1 MYGNR
6 NIFNHSPGFDQAPGR
21 QGDGF
26 IDVELGG
33 FDWHNDNFDQ
43 CEQKLPLLDQALSAL
58 LQDLEAKGLLESTL
72 VVVATE
78 FGRTPKIVQERSG
91 RNHFPKAFSYL
102 LAGGGIK
109 GGQVY
114 GKTDETGSNVAEKP
128 VTGPDFNATIGFAM
142 GVPHDLTLMSPSRR
156 PFKLGARSGQP
167 LTKLF
172 G

>member
-1 MYGNR
+1 
-6 NIFNHSPGFDQAPGR
+6 
-21 QGDGF
+21 
-26 IDVELGG
+26 
-33 FDWHNDNFDQ
+33 
-43 CEQKLPLLDQALSAL
+43 
-58 LQDLEAKGLLESTL
+58 
-72 VVVATE
+72 E

-114 GKTDETGSNVAEKP
+114 GKTDKTGSNVAENP